1 MVMKRLLAL
10 PYEIW
15 RDIKDYEGLYQ
26 VSNLGRIKRICD
38 SITIGMYGQII
49 VRHRNN
55 IIKGF
60 KGKRQNDY
68 WRVYLYKNGSRKK
81 HLVHVLV
88 YETFFGDIPEGMQVN
103 HKDENKDNNSAF
115 NLNLL
120 TPKENCNWGTRNERI
135 TKTKIKKRHPVF
147 GYRLNYQ
154 MFSYILT
161 KFIF

>member
-1 MVMKRLLAL
+1 MKYMLAL

-15 RDIKDYEGLYQ
+15 RDIKGYEGLYQ

-38 SITIGMYGQII
+38 SITIGIYGQII

-68 WRVYLYKNGSRKK
+68 WRVYLYKNGKRKK
-81 HLVHVLV
+81 YTVHILV
-88 YETFFGDIPEGMQVN
+88 YTSFFGEIPDGYQVN
-103 HKDENKDNNSAF
+103 HIDENKDNNSIF

-135 TKTKIKKRHPVF
+135 IKTKKKYHP
-147 GYRLNYQ
+147 
-154 MFSYILT
+154 SE
-161 KFIF
+161 

>member
-1 MVMKRLLAL
+1 MKHLLAL

-15 RDIKDYEGLYQ
+15 RDIKGYEGLYQ
-26 VSNLGRIKRICD
+26 VSNLGRVKRICD
-38 SITIGMYGQII
+38 SIMIGMYGQII
-49 VRHRNN
+49 VRYRNNN

-135 TKTKIKKRHPVF
+135 TKTKNKKATPCF
-147 GYRLNYQ
+147 
-154 MFSYILT
+154 
-161 KFIF
+161 